1 MEHGNQKGL
10 SLIEIM
16 ITLVIVAIIAGIA
29 YPRYQRMVS
38 KSKQVEAKTILQSIH
53 MGQDLYRTAN
63 EAYTDNLDDLDIQIP
78 SDTKYAYSVE
88 LANESAGF
96 IAKAVANIDSD
107 VILDEWQIDQDNNLM
122 NTVNDVI
129 EED

>member
-1 MEHGNQKGL
+1 MNCDQRKGL

-53 MGQDLYRTAN
+53 MGQDLYKTAN
-63 EAYTDNLDDLDIQIP
+63 EVFTNNLDELDIQIP
-78 SDTKYAYSVE
+78 SDTKYAYSVTI
-88 LANESAGF
+88 SSDSGGF

-107 VILDEWQIDQDNNLM
+107 SILDEWQIDQENKLV

-129 EED
+129 EE

>member
-1 MEHGNQKGL
+1 MNSDQQKGL

-53 MGQDLYRTAN
+53 MGQDLHKTAN
-63 EAYTDNLDDLDIQIP
+63 EVFTNNLDDLDIQIP
-78 SDTKYAYSVE
+78 SDTKYAYSVTI
-88 LANESAGF
+88 SGDGSSF
-96 IAKAVANIDSD
+96 IAKAVANIDGDSA
-107 VILDEWQIDQDNNLM
+107 LDEWQIDQDNNLV

-129 EED
+129 EQ